1 MVCRAAGTGRDRAVC
16 LICGVDLLLRPFC
29 LSDVWCGKNRMMA
42 TEQRA
47 NKWLAAWRK
56 AALDHLPR
64 NRREAPWLWILAAQA
79 EADPS
84 LARRM
89 AIVEVLGDGRP
100 HPGPDLR
107 TAVEICLGEGCFG
120 VQAEQTLEADITALR
135 DWGIRI
141 GHSDSPEVEGYYLK
155 DPAVMASRQ
164 HLYEEEPN
172 SPQIETYRAWDNAR
186 KMRSMFEMFEFAL
199 QQARIGTRSRH
210 PDWDDERVEA
220 EVLRLVTG
228 SELL

>member
-1 MVCRAAGTGRDRAVC
+1 M
-16 LICGVDLLLRPFC
+16 
-29 LSDVWCGKNRMMA
+29 

-47 NKWLAAWRK
+47 NTWLEAWRQ

-64 NRREAPWLWILAAQA
+64 NRKEAPWLWILAAQA

-107 TAVEICLGEGCFG
+107 TAVESRLGEGCFG
-120 VQAEQTLEADITALR
+120 AQAEQTLEADIVALR
-135 DWGIRI
+135 AWGIRI
-141 GHSDSPEVEGYYLK
+141 GHSDSTEVEGYYLK
-155 DPAVMASRQ
+155 DPAVVTSRQ
-164 HLYEEEPN
+164 RLYEEEPN
-172 SPQIETYRAWDNAR
+172 PLQIETYRAWDSAR

-199 QQARIGTRSRH
+199 HQVRLGTRSRH
-210 PDWDDERVEA
+210 PDWDDEQVEG
-220 EVLRLVTG
+220 EVRRLVTG
-228 SELL
+228 GEPVTE

>member
-1 MVCRAAGTGRDRAVC
+1 M
-16 LICGVDLLLRPFC
+16 
-29 LSDVWCGKNRMMA
+29 

-47 NKWLAAWRK
+47 NMWLAAWRQ
-56 AALDHLPR
+56 AILDHLPR

-89 AIVEVLGDGRP
+89 AIVEVMGDGRP

-107 TAVEICLGEGCFG
+107 TAVESRLGEGCFG
-120 VQAEQTLEADITALR
+120 AQAEQTLETDIVALR
-135 DWGIRI
+135 AWGIRI

-155 DPAVMASRQ
+155 DPAVETSRQ
-164 HLYEEEPN
+164 RLYQEEPN
-172 SPQIETYRAWDNAR
+172 PLQIETYRAWDNAR

-199 QQARIGTRSRH
+199 HQVRIGTRSRH
-210 PDWDDERVEA
+210 PDWDDEQVEA
-220 EVLRLVTG
+220 EVRRLVTG
-228 SELL
+228 VEPL

>member
-1 MVCRAAGTGRDRAVC
+1 M
-16 LICGVDLLLRPFC
+16 
-29 LSDVWCGKNRMMA
+29 

-47 NKWLAAWRK
+47 NMWLAAWRQ
-56 AALDHLPR
+56 AILDHLSR

-107 TAVEICLGEGCFG
+107 TAVESRLGEGCFG
-120 VQAEQTLEADITALR
+120 AQAEQTLEADIVALR
-135 DWGIRI
+135 AWGIRI

-155 DPAVMASRQ
+155 DPAVETSRQ
-164 HLYEEEPN
+164 RLYQEEPN
-172 SPQIETYRAWDNAR
+172 PLQIETYRAWDSAR

-199 QQARIGTRSRH
+199 HQVRIGTRSRH
-210 PDWDDERVEA
+210 PDWDDEQVEA
-220 EVLRLVTG
+220 EVRRLVTG
-228 SELL
+228 VESL

>member
-1 MVCRAAGTGRDRAVC
+1 M
-16 LICGVDLLLRPFC
+16 
-29 LSDVWCGKNRMMA
+29 

-47 NKWLAAWRK
+47 NTWLAAWRQ
-56 AALDHLPR
+56 AILDHLPR

-89 AIVEVLGDGRP
+89 AIVEVMGDGRP

-107 TAVEICLGEGCFG
+107 TAVESRLGEGCFG
-120 VQAEQTLEADITALR
+120 AQAEQTLETDIVALR
-135 DWGIRI
+135 AWGIRI

-155 DPAVMASRQ
+155 DPAVVASRQ
-164 HLYEEEPN
+164 RLYQEESN
-172 SPQIETYRAWDNAR
+172 LLQIETYRAWDNAR

-199 QQARIGTRSRH
+199 HQVRIGTRSRH
-210 PDWDDERVEA
+210 PDWDDEQVEA
-220 EVLRLVTG
+220 EVRRLVTG
-228 SELL
+228 VEPVME